1 MQVFIFNYYGG
12 NKTLK
17 VSAEMPIKD
26 LFKKYF
32 EEMCFTKDL
41 IDQLIF
47 LTNGEL
53 IDIHSD
59 KPVKTIAG
67 HSFQN
72 ITTILVSEN
81 DELSESMNLNLDT
94 EIQLKQVNSNQFKLK
109 NNSQM
114 KIDVREVLEDMAI
127 YGYYT
132 NKTINKTDYKSFIPI
147 FEACKKQKEDPEIF
161 ILGVLGTYLNYL
173 DIASV
178 ISIDQNFMS
187 EQYQNLSTT
196 ALQFIFSGLV
206 FKKKYYLSFALE
218 PQILGEMLKLKTR
231 QDIFKNSLIEAL
243 SNLYGIPKNE
253 ILITRPVNDRQYY
266 KVILIF
272 KEKDIIIEKAYLM
285 SYFAKFQDLNRLI
298 EIKRASIID
307 AIILNKSMLDYRG
320 NNKDGGWGHFEYR
333 GGEEYFPPDGFDRFG
348 LNVYNKYDNFNNNW
362 LSHQGVEGEWCVA
375 YSWITF
381 SKESSNLNEKYQN
394 DEDIRNKGQK
404 VGKGI
409 YCSQT
414 PDNMENYTQT
424 IDINGQKFKLGLMLR
439 VNPKKIRCPKSK
451 DELWVVNGNP
461 DEIRPYGILIK
472 KI

>member
-1 MQVFIFNYYGG
+1 MQVFNFNYYGG

-17 VSAEMPIKD
+17 VSAEMPIKN

-53 IDIHSD
+53 IDKNSD
-59 KPVKTIAG
+59 KPVKTIAD

-147 FEACKKQKEDPEIF
+147 FEACKKQKEDPEMF

-206 FKKKYYLSFALE
+206 FKKK
-218 PQILGEMLKLKTR
+218 ILFIFCLRTSNTR
-231 QDIFKNSLIEAL
+231 
-243 SNLYGIPKNE
+243 
-253 ILITRPVNDRQYY
+253 
-266 KVILIF
+266 
-272 KEKDIIIEKAYLM
+272 
-285 SYFAKFQDLNRLI
+285 
-298 EIKRASIID
+298 
-307 AIILNKSMLDYRG
+307 
-320 NNKDGGWGHFEYR
+320 
-333 GGEEYFPPDGFDRFG
+333 
-348 LNVYNKYDNFNNNW
+348 
-362 LSHQGVEGEWCVA
+362 
-375 YSWITF
+375 
-381 SKESSNLNEKYQN
+381 
-394 DEDIRNKGQK
+394 RNA
-404 VGKGI
+404 
-409 YCSQT
+409 
-414 PDNMENYTQT
+414 
-424 IDINGQKFKLGLMLR
+424 
-439 VNPKKIRCPKSK
+439 
-451 DELWVVNGNP
+451 
-461 DEIRPYGILIK
+461 
-472 KI
+472 